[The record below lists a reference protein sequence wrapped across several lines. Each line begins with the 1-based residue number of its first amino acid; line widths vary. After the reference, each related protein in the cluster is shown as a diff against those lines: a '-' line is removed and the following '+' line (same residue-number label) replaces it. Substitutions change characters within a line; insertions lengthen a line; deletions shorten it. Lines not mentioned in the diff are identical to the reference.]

1 MFYSGKPVSTFTIN
15 SFDIPWCQPVLERLF
30 QLSSN
35 KTSVKT
41 ELIAGATTFIA
52 TMYIVIVNPMILS
65 QAGMRYEAVLTA
77 TIIVCVFS
85 SIMMGVYAN
94 NPIVVAPGMG
104 INAFFTYSIVLGQ
117 GIAVDI
123 ALGAVFWSGMIF
135 LLLSVLRIRTYILK
149 AIPASVRYGSAA
161 GIGLFIALIG
171 FVNAGFI
178 TAKTP
183 LIGLG
188 EMNSLTITFAL
199 GVFITSLLVIA
210 RVQGALL
217 LGVMI
222 TTLLAY
228 PIGRWYGDASA
239 VNFGN
244 PVLVEPG
251 EFISM
256 PDFSYIFNLKLVE
269 SLQLA
274 ILPAA
279 FGLLFTDMFD
289 SISTFVGVAEAGD
302 LKQQN
307 GDPRNIEKSMI
318 ADSFATIIAGLSGSS
333 PGTAYI
339 ESASGIQAGGRTGL
353 TAVFAGILFIPLL
366 FFAPVIKIVPAIA
379 TAPVL
384 VIVGVYMMGA
394 CTKIAWDDFSDA
406 IPAFLS
412 LILIPLT
419 YSITQGL
426 IWGLLMYTFLKAVK
440 GQFNA
445 IPKTL
450 LIINLFSMLL
460 LWLEAQ

>member
-1 MFYSGKPVSTFTIN
+1 M
-15 SFDIPWCQPVLERLF
+15 LEKLF
-30 QLSSN
+30 QLSVN
-35 KTSVKT
+35 HTSVKT

-77 TIIVCVFS
+77 TVIVCAFS

-117 GIAVDI
+117 GIDVSI
-123 ALGAVFWSGMIF
+123 ALGAVFWSGILF
-135 LLLSVLRIRTYILK
+135 LLLSVLRIRTHILK
-149 AIPASVRYGSAA
+149 AIPAPVRYGSAA
-161 GIGLFIALIG
+161 GIGLFIAFIG

-178 TAKTP
+178 VTKTP

-188 EMNSLTITFAL
+188 PMNCLTLTFVL
-199 GVFITSLLVIA
+199 GVFITALLVVA
-210 RVQGALL
+210 RIQGALIA
-217 LGVMI
+217 GVML

-244 PVLVEPG
+244 PVLIELNAFV
-251 EFISM
+251 SM
-256 PDFSYIFNLKLVE
+256 PDFSTVFRLNLID

-274 ILPAA
+274 VLPAG

-289 SISTFVGVAEAGD
+289 SISTFVGVAEAGN
-302 LKQQN
+302 LKQPN
-307 GDPRNIEKSMI
+307 GDPRNIEQSMI

-353 TAVFAGILFIPLL
+353 TAVFAGLLFIPLL
-366 FFAPVIKIVPAIA
+366 FFAPVIKVVPAIA

-384 VIVGVYMMGA
+384 VIVGVSMMGSCA
-394 CTKIAWDDFSDA
+394 KIAWDALDEA
-406 IPAFLS
+406 IPAFLA

-426 IWGLLMYTFLKAVK
+426 IWGLLMYTLLQAIK
-440 GQFNA
+440 GRFDR

-450 LIINLFSMLL
+450 WVIDLFSILL
-460 LWLEAQ
+460 LWLEMS